1 MSNYIIS
8 DATKIIELIDKFPFL
23 EELLDELDPILKRF
37 QNPILRKT
45 VGRKATMTDVANL
58 IHQDLK
64 SVIDYFSSKIE
75 EHTETKV
82 DVQIGSTSTSGF
94 EDEQVR
100 KREMLKALVLELHA
114 GGEKSALKARFKEI
128 LGDVEATDIA
138 SMEQELINSGELT
151 VDQITLLCDL
161 HVGIFED
168 TLEKKQ
174 TPQETPGHPIHTY
187 MEENR
192 AAEELIKSIRENPT
206 PELVRKLAD
215 IEIHYTRLENQ
226 LFPILEKNLFEGPT
240 QVMWAKHDEVRQLIR
255 QGSEINTEEFATQVE
270 DMIFKEETILFPTSL
285 ELLTIQDWQKVK
297 NGEEEIGFAWVTP
310 GDEWKPVTPEVIH
323 QVDKPKLLDNILD
336 MQTGKL
342 TLEQINLIMTNLPVE
357 VSFINENDEV
367 VYYSDTK
374 ERIFPRSPGIIGRK
388 VQRCHPPKSLDK
400 VMQIIE
406 AFRNGQKDVAEF
418 WINMG
423 DKFVHIRY
431 FAVRDNSGNYRGTLE
446 VMQDVSSIR
455 ALEGERRLV
464 NWGENTK

>member
-8 DATKIIELIDKFPFL
+8 EATKIIDLIDKFPFL
-23 EELLDELDPILKRF
+23 EELLAELDPILKRF

-45 VGRKATMTDVANL
+45 VGRKATMTDVASL

-64 SVIDYFSSKIE
+64 SVIDFFSSKIE
-75 EHTETKV
+75 HHTENKV
-82 DVQIGSTSTSGF
+82 DVQIGSTGKSGF

-168 TLEKKQ
+168 NLEENKK
-174 TPQETPGHPIHTY
+174 PQESPGHPIHTY

-192 AAEELIKSIRENPT
+192 EAEKLIVAIRENPT

-226 LFPILEKNLFEGPT
+226 LFPMLEKKEFEGPT
-240 QVMWAKHDEVRQLIR
+240 QVMWAKHDEVRELIR
-255 QGSEINTEEFATQVE
+255 QGSEIDAEEFATQVE

-285 ELLTIQDWQKVK
+285 ELLSSQEWQIVK
-297 NGEEEIGFAWVTP
+297 NGEEEIGFAWITP

-323 QVDKPKLLDNILD
+323 QVETPKLLDNILD
-336 MQTGKL
+336 VQTGKL

-357 VSFINENDEV
+357 VSFINENEEV
-367 VYYSDTK
+367 IYYSDTK

-400 VMQIIE
+400 VMEIIE
-406 AFRNGQKDVAEF
+406 AFRTGKKDVAEF

-423 DKFVHIRY
+423 GKFVHIRY
-431 FAVRDNSGNYRGTLE
+431 FAIRDSSSSYKGTLE
-446 VMQDVSSIR
+446 VMQDVTSIR
-455 ALEGERRLV
+455 ALEGERRLA
-464 NWGENTK
+464 NWEEKS

>member
-1 MSNYIIS
+1 MSNYSISEATRII
-8 DATKIIELIDKFPFL
+8 DLIDKFPFL
-23 EELLDELDPILKRF
+23 EDLLVELDPILKRF

-45 VGRKATMTDVANL
+45 VGRKATLTDVASL

-64 SVIDYFSSKIE
+64 SVIDFFSNKIE
-75 EHTETKV
+75 QHTETKV
-82 DVQIGSTSTSGF
+82 DLQIGSTGKSGF

-100 KREMLKALVLELHA
+100 KREMLKALVLELHT
-114 GGEKSALKARFKEI
+114 GGDKSALKARFKEI

-168 TLEKKQ
+168 SLEENKK
-174 TPQETPGHPIHTY
+174 PDESPGHPIHTY

-192 AAEELIKSIRENPT
+192 VAKELIENIRKNPT
-206 PELVRKLAD
+206 PELIQKLAD

-226 LFPILEKNLFEGPT
+226 LFPMLEKKEFEGPT

-255 QGSEINTEEFATQVE
+255 QGDKVDAEEFATQVE

-285 ELLTIQDWQKVK
+285 ELLTSLDWQIVK

-310 GDEWKPVTPEVIH
+310 GDEWKPITPEVIH
-323 QVDKPKLLDNILD
+323 QVEEEPQLEDILD
-336 MQTGKL
+336 VQTGKL

-357 VSFINENDEV
+357 ISFINEKEEV
-367 VYYSDTK
+367 IYYSDTK
-374 ERIFPRSPGIIGRK
+374 ERIFPRSPGVIGRK
-388 VQRCHPPKSLDK
+388 VQRCHPPKSLHK
-400 VMQIIE
+400 VNEILE
-406 AFRNGQKDVAEF
+406 SFKTGQKDIAEF
-418 WINMG
+418 WINMT
-423 DKFVHIRY
+423 DKFIHIRY
-431 FAVRDNSGNYRGTLE
+431 FAIRDSAGEYRGTLE
-446 VMQDVSSIR
+446 VMQDVTSIR

-464 NWGENTK
+464 DWG

>member
-1 MSNYIIS
+1 VSNNIIS
-8 DATKIIELIDKFPFL
+8 EATKIIDLIDKFPFL
-23 EELLDELDPILKRF
+23 EELLVELDPILKRF

-45 VGRKATMTDVANL
+45 VGRKATLTDVASL
-58 IHQDLK
+58 INQDLK
-64 SVIDYFSSKIE
+64 SVIDFFSSKIE
-75 EHTETKV
+75 QKTETKV
-82 DVQIGSTSTSGF
+82 DVQIGSTGKSGF
-94 EDEQVR
+94 EDEKVR
-100 KREMLKALVLELHA
+100 KREMLKSLVLELHA

-168 TLEKKQ
+168 TLEGNKK
-174 TPQETPGHPIHTY
+174 PEESPGHPIHTY

-192 AAEELIKSIRENPT
+192 VAEQLIEKIRKEPT

-215 IEIHYTRLENQ
+215 IEVHYTRLENQ
-226 LFPILEKNLFEGPT
+226 LFPMLEEKKFEGPT
-240 QVMWAKHDEVRQLIR
+240 QVMWAKHDEVRELIR
-255 QGSEINTEEFATQVE
+255 QGSEIDIEEFATQVE
-270 DMIFKEETILFPTSL
+270 DMIFKEEAILFPTSL
-285 ELLTIQDWQKVK
+285 ELLTTLDWQKVK
-297 NGEEEIGFAWVTP
+297 KGEEEIGFAWVTP
-310 GDEWKPVTPEVIH
+310 GDVWKPVTPEVIH
-323 QVDKPKLLDNILD
+323 QVEEKPQLADVLDV
-336 MQTGKL
+336 QTGKL

-357 VSFINENDEV
+357 VSFINDKEEV
-367 VYYSDTK
+367 IYYSDTK

-400 VMQIIE
+400 VMEIIE
-406 AFRNGQKDVAEF
+406 AFKTGQKDVAEF

-423 DKFVHIRY
+423 GKFVYIRY
-431 FAVRDNSGNYRGTLE
+431 FAVRDSSGNYRGTLE

-464 NWGENTK
+464 SWGEQS

>member
-8 DATKIIELIDKFPFL
+8 EATKIIELIDKFPFL
-23 EELLDELDPILKRF
+23 EEQLTELDSILKRF

-45 VGRKATMTDVANL
+45 VGRKATLTDVASL
-58 IHQDLK
+58 INQDVK
-64 SVIDYFSSKIE
+64 SVLEFFSSKIE
-75 EHTETKV
+75 QSTETKV
-82 DVQIGSTSTSGF
+82 DIQIGSAGKSGF

-114 GGEKSALKARFKEI
+114 GGDKSALKARFKEI

-168 TLEKKQ
+168 TLEENKK
-174 TPQETPGHPIHTY
+174 PEASPGHPIHTY

-192 AAEELIKSIRENPT
+192 VAEELIEKIRDKPT

-226 LFPILEKNLFEGPT
+226 LFPMLEKKEFEGPT
-240 QVMWAKHDEVRQLIR
+240 QVMWAKHDKVRELIR
-255 QGSEINTEEFATQVE
+255 QGSEIDVEEFATQVE

-285 ELLTIQDWQKVK
+285 ELLSTLDWQKVK

-323 QVDKPKLLDNILD
+323 QVEEKPQLSDILD
-336 MQTGKL
+336 VRTGKL

-357 VSFINENDEV
+357 ISFINEKEEV
-367 VYYSDTK
+367 IYY
-374 ERIFPRSPGIIGRK
+374 
-388 VQRCHPPKSLDK
+388 
-400 VMQIIE
+400 
-406 AFRNGQKDVAEF
+406 
-418 WINMG
+418 
-423 DKFVHIRY
+423 
-431 FAVRDNSGNYRGTLE
+431 
-446 VMQDVSSIR
+446 
-455 ALEGERRLV
+455 
-464 NWGENTK
+464 

>member
-1 MSNYIIS
+1 M
-8 DATKIIELIDKFPFL
+8 
-23 EELLDELDPILKRF
+23 
-37 QNPILRKT
+37 
-45 VGRKATMTDVANL
+45 
-58 IHQDLK
+58 
-64 SVIDYFSSKIE
+64 
-75 EHTETKV
+75 
-82 DVQIGSTSTSGF
+82 DVQIGSTGKSGF

-114 GGEKSALKARFKEI
+114 GGDKSALKARFKEI

-168 TLEKKQ
+168 ALEKKQ
-174 TPQETPGHPIHTY
+174 APQETPGHPIHTY

-192 AAEELIKSIRENPT
+192 AAEKLIVSIRENPT

-255 QGSEINTEEFATQVE
+255 QGSEVDAEEFATQVE

-285 ELLTIQDWQKVK
+285 ELLAIKDWQKVK
-297 NGEEEIGFAWVTP
+297 NGEEEIGFAWVAP

-357 VSFINENDEV
+357 ISFINENEEV
-367 VYYSDTK
+367 IYYSDTK
-374 ERIFPRSPGIIGRK
+374 KRIFPRSPGIIGRK

-406 AFRNGQKDVAEF
+406 AFKTGQKDVAEF
-418 WINMG
+418 WINMMG
-423 DKFVHIRY
+423 KFVHIRY
-431 FAVRDNSGNYRGTLE
+431 FAV
-446 VMQDVSSIR
+446 
-455 ALEGERRLV
+455 
-464 NWGENTK
+464 

>member
-8 DATKIIELIDKFPFL
+8 EATKIIDLIDKFPIL
-23 EELLDELDPILKRF
+23 EELLVELDPILKRF

-45 VGRKATMTDVANL
+45 VGRKATLTDVASL
-58 IHQDLK
+58 INQDIK
-64 SVIDYFSSKIE
+64 SVLEFFSSEIE
-75 EHTETKV
+75 KRTETKV
-82 DVQIGSTSTSGF
+82 DILIGSAGKSGF

-100 KREMLKALVLELHA
+100 KKEMLKALVLELHE

-168 TLEKKQ
+168 SLEKNLK
-174 TPQETPGHPIHTY
+174 PIESPGHPIHTY

-192 AAEELIKSIRENPT
+192 VAKELIEKIRENPT

-226 LFPILEKNLFEGPT
+226 LFPMLEKKKFEGPT
-240 QVMWAKHDEVRQLIR
+240 QVMWAKHDEVRELIR
-255 QGSEINTEEFATQVE
+255 QGSEIDVEEFAKQVE

-285 ELLTIQDWQKVK
+285 ELLTSLDWQTVK

-323 QVDKPKLLDNILD
+323 QVDTPKLLDNILD
-336 MQTGKL
+336 VQTGKL

-357 VSFINENDEV
+357 VSFINEKDEV
-367 VYYSDTK
+367 IYYSDTK

-406 AFRNGQKDVAEF
+406 AFKTGQKDVAEF
-418 WINMG
+418 WINMTG
-423 DKFVHIRY
+423 KFVHIRY
-431 FAVRDNSGNYRGTLE
+431 FAVRDSSGDYRGTLE

-464 NWGENTK
+464 NWEKNTK